1 MTRRLAGAVASCL
14 ALLAG
19 LWLILAPFALG
30 IQPSNTDW
38 KDETLTDFWSGV
50 GLGALGLI
58 GLIAFAAALARAVRE
73 QGLVAPRR
81 TAAPAE
87 PAPTP
92 AAAPAEQAQ
101 TSDLDQ
107 LLAPLITALT
117 EDLNRDR
124 ERRSVNGE
132 VRGDGELDREA
143 ERQPALHRSTEPGYD
158 VPGGTR

>member
-30 IQPSNTDW
+30 IQPSDADW
-38 KDETLTDFWSGV
+38 KDETLTDVWSGV

-58 GLIAFAAALARAVRE
+58 GLIAFAAALVRYVRQ

-87 PAPTP
+87 APPT
-92 AAAPAEQAQ
+92 AAAPADQAPP
-101 TSDLDQ
+101 SELDQ
-107 LLAPLITALT
+107 LLAPLIAALT
-117 EDLNRDR
+117 DDLNRDR
-124 ERRSVNGE
+124 ERASVNGE
-132 VRGDGELDREA
+132 VRGEADGET
-143 ERQPALHRSTEPGYD
+143 ERQPTARQSTEPSHD